1 VNLELLKV
9 EVNSTIKE
17 ALYKI
22 DNNHLG
28 IIIIVNA
35 ENKVVGIA
43 TDGDIRR
50 SLLEGITID
59 DNIIEC
65 CNTNFVSALDNTPK
79 ENLIK
84 ILDHKIKVLPLLN
97 FTGELIDVFHGN
109 NLPVYKEEKVYAR
122 AKSPV
127 RISFGGGGSDLTHY
141 FINNGGA
148 VINSTISLYSHAS
161 LIKRDDNKIII
172 DSRDLKEILEGEDL
186 KDILS
191 NKGNFGLIQAV
202 LKVVNPEFGFEL
214 YLNSDFPMK
223 SGLGGS
229 AVVVSAILGCFNE
242 FRIDKWNL
250 YEIAEIA
257 YQAERLV
264 LCISGGWQ
272 DQYAT
277 VFGGINFMEFQAEN
291 NLIHPLRIDQQTI
304 LELEESIVLCDTK
317 TIHESGDIHTDQ
329 KRQMSKTDVQ
339 HLVKKNVELTYL
351 LRKCL
356 LKNDLSRFG
365 KLLDEAWQF
374 KRQFSDK
381 ISTSHLDNIYEQAIE
396 TGALGGKLL
405 GAGGGGFFIFYVPS
419 NKKNILIS
427 KLESMG
433 NMVRPFRFENDGLK
447 SWSVREMKN

>member
-1 VNLELLKV
+1 MNLELLKV
-9 EVNSTIKE
+9 DVKSTIKD
-17 ALYKI
+17 ALHKI
-22 DNNHLG
+22 DNNQLG
-28 IIIIVNA
+28 IIIIVNP
-35 ENKVVGIA
+35 EDKVVGVA

-50 SLLEGITID
+50 SLLEGMTID
-59 DNIIEC
+59 DNITKC
-65 CNTNFVSALDNTPK
+65 CNTNFVAALDNTPK

-84 ILDHKIKVLPLLN
+84 ILDQKIKVLPLLN
-97 FTGELIDVFHGN
+97 VAGQLIDVFHGN

-161 LIKRDDNKIII
+161 LIKRDDKKIII
-172 DSRDLKEILEGEDL
+172 DSRDLNETLEGEDL
-186 KDILS
+186 KDVLS
-191 NKGNFGLIQAV
+191 SKGNFGLIQSV
-202 LKVVNPEFGFEL
+202 LRVVNPEFGFEL

-229 AVVVSAILGCFNE
+229 AVVASAILGCFNE

-264 LCISGGWQ
+264 LGISGGWQ

-304 LELEESIVLCDTK
+304 LELEESIVLCDTR
-317 TIHESGDIHTDQ
+317 TIHESGDIHADQ
-329 KRQMSKTDVQ
+329 KLEMSKAQVQ

-351 LRKCL
+351 IRKCL
-356 LKNDLSRFG
+356 LKNDLSGFG

-374 KRQFSDK
+374 KRQFSNK
-381 ISTSHLDNIYEQAIE
+381 ISTTQLDNIYEQAIE
-396 TGALGGKLL
+396 NGALGGKLL

-419 NKKNILIS
+419 NKKNNLIN
-427 KLESMG
+427 KLQSMG
-433 NMVRPFRFENDGLK
+433 NLVRPFCFEKDGLK
-447 SWSVREMKN
+447 SWSVREIKN